1 MGKSIFAF
9 ARAAALPGYQA
20 AKTMTNILTYDYDA
34 ELITEISENNDVN
47 DADVISALIAA
58 VSDYNIDITYYI

>member
-1 MGKSIFAF
+1 MN
-9 ARAAALPGYQA
+9 
-20 AKTMTNILTYDYDA
+20 NILTYDYDA